1 MQWMCPYTSNCISLQ
16 MFLFV
21 ISMRWKIKNIHT
33 NWFRHNFRNICHKS
47 SKCQRGHII
56 YNECTCSECAKSD
69 CSVTEVCN
77 PILERRKKH
86 NYWFRQYF
94 LTIVINWASICQRG
108 HTYIL
113 CAHLVNVATAK
124 SNCICLQMFLFVI
137 QFYKKNQYLLI
148 HIIFPQTFVINWAS
162 ICPNPAG
169 GVYFEMICWKVNC
182 FKFTAFLEVSVF
194 LVDFA
199 LRLPFPEIE
208 RNWWTILNNS
218 NIFFYQI
225 EGFSFNQIFLSEIFT
240 SGRNLISSSR
250 LR

>member
-1 MQWMCPYTSNCISLQ
+1 MCPYTSNCISLQ

-21 ISMRWKIKNIHT
+21 INMRRKIKNIHT
-33 NWFRHNFRNICHKS
+33 NWFRHNFPNICHKS

-113 CAHLVNVATAK
+113 CAHLLNVATAK

-137 QFYKKNQYLLI
+137 QFYKKKSILIDSYNISPNICNKLSKYL
-148 HIIFPQTFVINWAS
+148 PKS
-162 ICPNPAG
+162 
-169 GVYFEMICWKVNC
+169 CWGCLLWNDL
-182 FKFTAFLEVSVF
+182 LESKLF
-194 LVDFA
+194 
-199 LRLPFPEIE
+199 
-208 RNWWTILNNS
+208 
-218 NIFFYQI
+218 
-225 EGFSFNQIFLSEIFT
+225 
-240 SGRNLISSSR
+240 
-250 LR
+250 